1 MAGGV
6 DYRDVALASAEI
18 YDPATQ
24 RPPYRLQLLLNIS
37 TRLAVGT
44 GDDVLIGGFI
54 ITGNAPKMVLL
65 RAIGPSLANAN
76 PPVAGALADPMLE
89 LHERMAPS

>member
-1 MAGGV
+1 MLSRA
-6 DYRDVALASAEI
+6 RNCTTQLRPTPTPSPTPTPAAES
-18 YDPATQ
+18 
-24 RPPYRLQLLLNIS
+24 LNIS

-54 ITGNAPKMVLL
+54 ITGNAPKTVLL

-76 PPVAGALADPMLE
+76 PPVVGALADPVLE
-89 LHERMAPS
+89 LHEPEAPS